1 MKNKHAFTKS
11 KQYSNNSIDFD
22 ESDIVFTNNLEDA
35 TSDKFSGYTV
45 HFLCY
50 GGYCTFRMAGKNF
63 MVEEGD
69 FVIWTHGKLVSDV
82 YVSPDFQVTVLYLT
96 YHFSRRNA
104 PNNNYEMKGHMSLLQ
119 NPVMR
124 LTEKEKLICDN
135 DLKQIKNRLNNSHH
149 FYEEIMG
156 CAVMTL
162 VLDLYDI
169 HARINEENPVSEQN
183 AFLLKNF
190 MELLETGEYKSYR
203 EVAYYASKLNVTP
216 KYLSEVCKKVSGHP
230 ATFWIDRFTIT
241 EIVRL
246 LRNKDISLTEISDE
260 LNFTSLSYF
269 SRYVQRILGV
279 PPTEYRQNMDKD

>member
-1 MKNKHAFTKS
+1 MIRS
-11 KQYSNNSIDFD
+11 KKIRNNSIDLK
-22 ESDIVFTNNLEDA
+22 EADIVFSDNLEEA
-35 TSDKFSGYTV
+35 ISDKFSEYTI

-50 GGYCTFRMAGKNF
+50 KGYCTFRMAEKDF
-63 MVEEGD
+63 MVKEGD

-82 YVSPDFQVTVLYLT
+82 YVSNDFQVTVLYLT

-119 NPVMR
+119 NPVMH
-124 LTEKEKLICDN
+124 LTENEKLICDN
-135 DLKQIKNRLNNSHH
+135 DLRQIKNRLNNPHH

-169 HARINEENPVSEQN
+169 HARINEENPVSERN

-190 MELLETGEYKSYR
+190 MELLETDEYKTYR
-203 EVAYYASKLNVTP
+203 EVAHYASKLNVTS

-246 LRNKDISLTEISDE
+246 LRNKELSLTEISDE

-279 PPTEYRQNMDKD
+279 PPTEYRQRLDKDSI